1 MKRCALLL
9 LALAACKKGGAK
21 DPPPAGSGS
30 ASPEA
35 AAATAAAPAAAAL
48 AGTIAGTPFAPDVV
62 MLLDSSDGG
71 QLGFYQLAPDHRGR
85 DRARCVEP
93 MPSPGSRTMTKHL
106 PIAEWQVGVP
116 LESEIDDWG
125 VTDIALGDPHPGTVR
140 VTLSARDAASF
151 RVAGTIELKSAD
163 GTWQLAGPFVG
174 EYCPTKVVPRGDDAA
189 LAGVRWTRDAVDPAT
204 LATTPVA
211 AVIAGAPA
219 SIAHATW
226 REVTR
231 YDGGAAV
238 RRQELLL
245 FAAAPADPCAER
257 PMTRDAATIDTIAVW
272 SVAAPVVGAR
282 VAGLLDRDATRVEQI
297 SEADVSVFEP
307 DGARHWLY
315 SQYFSAAL
323 AIDAVDDKQVTGRV
337 FVALPD
343 RGKTMATGAFTA
355 VRCPPLE

>member
-1 MKRCALLL
+1 MKRCAFLL

-21 DPPPAGSGS
+21 DPPPAGS

-35 AAATAAAPAAAAL
+35 ATDAAPAAPAL
-48 AGTIAGTPFAPDVV
+48 TGTIAGTPFAPDVV

-71 QLGFYQLAPDHRGR
+71 QLGFYQLAPDRRGG

-93 MPSPGSRTMTKHL
+93 MPSQGSRAMTKYL
-106 PIAEWQVGVP
+106 PIAEWKVGVP

-125 VTDIALGDPHPGTVR
+125 VTGIALGDPHPGTVR
-140 VTLSARDAASF
+140 VTLSAKDAASV
-151 RVAGTIELKSAD
+151 RVAGTIEVKSAD
-163 GTWQLAGPFVG
+163 GKWQLAGPFVG

-189 LAGVRWTRDAVDPAT
+189 LAGVRWTKDAVDPAT

-231 YDGGAAV
+231 YDGGTAV

-245 FAAAPADPCAER
+245 FATAPADPCAER
-257 PMTRDAATIDTIAVW
+257 PMTRDAAKIDTIAVW
-272 SVAAPVVGAR
+272 SVAAPVAGAHA
-282 VAGLLDRDATRVEQI
+282 AGLLGSGDAKQTDQI

-315 SQYFSAAL
+315 SQYFTAAL
-323 AIDAVDDKQVTGRV
+323 AIEAVDDNQVTGLV

-343 RGKTMATGAFTA
+343 QGKTMATGAFTA
-355 VRCPPLE
+355 VRCPPLQ